1 MDNQNSKFHL
11 PKIPAIIWIQLLL
24 LAIGYAF
31 YSANRLSFSVGL
43 KAIAAQLA
51 LTPIEVGTI
60 GTIFTLGQ
68 AIIDIP
74 AGYLADRFG
83 RKRLLVS
90 SMIFL
95 GVMTAIVTKA
105 SDAIQVG
112 LARTIFGMAEG
123 IWNIVMYSVAGSIF
137 PAARAMLNGLMM
149 TFYSIGAYV
158 GPTYYGYSLSL
169 TGDWTQGLLNMGIV
183 TALFGALLYFGF
195 RKKYTDSSTDVKG
208 MHLIEAV
215 KTVGTN
221 KIVWLAVLIQILNI
235 VPYWG
240 FASMGPYLFMTF
252 KGFSAAEA
260 GQFFGMV
267 YGIGGLSGVILG
279 FFADK
284 FGRKPTIVAL
294 ALLNAICGILIFH
307 FIPKTTVLLYIVGA
321 IMGIGLHA
329 IYVLGYT
336 IAQDGVSHK
345 QIGLATGLVGASSYF
360 LSFFSGPFM
369 GWLTSTWGHMIALDI
384 VVVAFEAVLVVVA
397 IIMKETQKKHT
408 TTIEEK

>member
-1 MDNQNSKFHL
+1 MDHQNSKFHL

-31 YSANRLSFSVGL
+31 YSANRLSFGVGL

-51 LTPIEVGTI
+51 LTPIQVGTL

-68 AIIDIP
+68 ALIDIP
-74 AGYLADRFG
+74 AGYLADKFG

-90 SMIFL
+90 SMVFL
-95 GVMTAIVTKA
+95 GIMTAIVTKA
-105 SDAIQVG
+105 SDVIQVG

-123 IWNIVMYSVAGSIF
+123 MWNIVMYSVAGSIF

-149 TFYSIGAYV
+149 TFYAIGAYV
-158 GPTYYGYSLSL
+158 GPTYYGYNLSQ
-169 TGDWTQGLLNMGIV
+169 TGEWTQGLFNIGLVTIVFGIL
-183 TALFGALLYFGF
+183 LFFGF
-195 RKKYTDSSTDVKG
+195 RKKYTDVSTDV
-208 MHLIEAV
+208 
-215 KTVGTN
+215 
-221 KIVWLAVLIQILNI
+221 
-235 VPYWG
+235 
-240 FASMGPYLFMTF
+240 
-252 KGFSAAEA
+252 
-260 GQFFGMV
+260 
-267 YGIGGLSGVILG
+267 GVVLG

-284 FGRKPTIVAL
+284 FGRKPTIITL

-307 FIPKTTVLLYIVGA
+307 FIPKTTMLLYIIGA

-384 VVVAFEAVLVVVA
+384 VVVTFEAVLVVVA
-397 IIMKETQKKHT
+397 IIMKETQKKHST
-408 TTIEEK
+408 IIEEK

>member
-1 MDNQNSKFHL
+1 MNDEKSKFHI
-11 PKIPAIIWIQLLL
+11 PKIPMIIWVQLIL
-24 LAIGYAF
+24 LAVGYAF

-90 SMIFL
+90 SMISL
-95 GVMTAIVTKA
+95 GIMTAIVTKA

-158 GPTYYGYSLSL
+158 GPAYYGYSLSA
-169 TGDWTQGLLNMGIV
+169 TGDWTHGLLNMGLV

-208 MHLIEAV
+208 MNLIEAI

-221 KIVWLAVLIQILNI
+221 KIVWLAILIQILNI
-235 VPYWG
+235 VPY
-240 FASMGPYLFMTF
+240 
-252 KGFSAAEA
+252 
-260 GQFFGMV
+260 
-267 YGIGGLSGVILG
+267 
-279 FFADK
+279 
-284 FGRKPTIVAL
+284 
-294 ALLNAICGILIFH
+294 
-307 FIPKTTVLLYIVGA
+307 
-321 IMGIGLHA
+321 
-329 IYVLGYT
+329 
-336 IAQDGVSHK
+336 
-345 QIGLATGLVGASSYF
+345 
-360 LSFFSGPFM
+360 
-369 GWLTSTWGHMIALDI
+369 
-384 VVVAFEAVLVVVA
+384 
-397 IIMKETQKKHT
+397 
-408 TTIEEK
+408 